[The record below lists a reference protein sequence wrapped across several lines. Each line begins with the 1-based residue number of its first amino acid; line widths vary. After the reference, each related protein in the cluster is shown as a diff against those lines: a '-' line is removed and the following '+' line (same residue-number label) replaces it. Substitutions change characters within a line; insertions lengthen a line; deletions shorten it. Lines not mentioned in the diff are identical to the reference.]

1 MTNSRAVAH
10 KSWMVDAFLSL
21 RVLAEAINK
30 NIFPSDTAVTFIV
43 KWFCLI
49 ICIFHKIVFC
59 LLVVPDVLKIA
70 FSTIDLFYNGIA
82 LYNRIMLSNRIITS
96 LVLFIFTGVTFGV
109 FDIIYFRLALKALD
123 IGRFS
128 WWICCKTEIRPKV
141 LSLKS
146 SNFSKFYPNPLK
158 LCTCRET

>member
-1 MTNSRAVAH
+1 
-10 KSWMVDAFLSL
+10 MVDAFLSL

-82 LYNRIMLSNRIITS
+82 LYNRIML
-96 LVLFIFTGVTFGV
+96 
-109 FDIIYFRLALKALD
+109 
-123 IGRFS
+123 
-128 WWICCKTEIRPKV
+128 
-141 LSLKS
+141 
-146 SNFSKFYPNPLK
+146 
-158 LCTCRET
+158 